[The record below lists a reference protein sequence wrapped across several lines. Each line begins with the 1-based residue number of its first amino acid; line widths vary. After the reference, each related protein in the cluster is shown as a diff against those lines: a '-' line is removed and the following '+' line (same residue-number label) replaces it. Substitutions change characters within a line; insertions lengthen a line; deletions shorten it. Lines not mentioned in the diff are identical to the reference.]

1 MLKSVTEK
9 GLPFERIETTG
20 VASCAVRPHQPIL
33 KPCWLVEVGGKEGG
47 RDARLEPGR
56 RLRSFRDGC
65 NIFFALRGVR
75 VSCVCTVSQG
85 YDEHETVFR
94 LDHALHETLLKRE
107 RHPAS
112 GKAQLLCR
120 QHDALAETSPAHC
133 LSEGV
138 GASASRR

>member
-1 MLKSVTEK
+1 M
-9 GLPFERIETTG
+9 
-20 VASCAVRPHQPIL
+20 
-33 KPCWLVEVGGKEGG
+33 
-47 RDARLEPGR
+47 
-56 RLRSFRDGC
+56 
-65 NIFFALRGVR
+65 
-75 VSCVCTVSQG
+75 SCVCTVSQG

-94 LDHALHETLLKRE
+94 LDHALLERE

-120 QHDALAETSPAHC
+120 QYDALAETSPAHC